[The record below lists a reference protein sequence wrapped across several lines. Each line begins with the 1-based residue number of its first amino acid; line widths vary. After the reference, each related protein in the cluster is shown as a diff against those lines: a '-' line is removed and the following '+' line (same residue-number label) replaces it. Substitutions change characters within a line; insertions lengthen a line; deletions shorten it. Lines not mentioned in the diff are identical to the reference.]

1 MNKGENSFRH
11 LVRALS
17 LNVAALLALVAN
29 LLATSGLLRTVAGI
43 VARLATVV
51 ALHAVDALAYR
62 QVSTKAMEK
71 SKQMLH
77 TRHVAVT
84 AAGVAG
90 LASTTTVAAVAAVAA
105 AVGVVATE
113 SGLGA
118 AAGNV
123 AFLAALEKRP
133 LVSLSCI
140 CRDAQS
146 HTL

>member
-1 MNKGENSFRH
+1 MSDGENSFRH

-17 LNVAALLALVAN
+17 LNVAALLALVAD

-51 ALHAVDALAYR
+51 ALHAVDTLAYR
-62 QVSTKAMEK
+62 QVSMKFVAR
-71 SKQMLH
+71 SNRLLH

-84 AAGVAG
+84 TAGVAG
-90 LASTTTVAAVAAVAA
+90 LASTTAVAAVAAV
-105 AVGVVATE
+105 GVATE

-123 AFLAALEKRP
+123 ALLAALEKKP
-133 LVSLSCI
+133 LVSVSCV
-140 CRDAQS
+140 CRDLQA